1 MHLLIQE
8 RNNKL
13 SPFQLERRVEGRESR
28 AMRTYEKEA
37 DDMKRKDAY
46 ERDARER
53 ARRFLKEYDDDKEEA
68 SGRDVFFAD
77 R

>member
-1 MHLLIQE
+1 
-8 RNNKL
+8 
-13 SPFQLERRVEGRESR
+13 
-28 AMRTYEKEA
+28 MRTYEKEA
-37 DDMKRKDAY
+37 DDIKRQDTY

>member
-1 MHLLIQE
+1 
-8 RNNKL
+8 
-13 SPFQLERRVEGRESR
+13 
-28 AMRTYEKEA
+28 MRTLEKEN
-37 DDMKRKDAY
+37 DDLKRQEDY

-53 ARRFLKEYDDDKEEA
+53 ARRMLRDYDDDREEA